1 MSWTKNLSIILMIN
15 NKGQLWVSSIKNFLD
30 RQGIYS
36 ALLISLMGE
45 ADGLCTESY
54 KMGFTFQ
61 SNFFMAINQRLI
73 VEYIYDKVTNFIFQN
88 IISLHGEIVKSV
100 FFVKSVRLTVS
111 SMFPKICFPKRWHRC
126 HRKCVR
132 VCLFLFIIIIYFNY
146 FCFNYLLQIVT
157 NC

>member
-15 NKGQLWVSSIKNFLD
+15 NKGQLWVSSIKKFLD

-45 ADGLCTESY
+45 ANGLCTESY
-54 KMGFTFQ
+54 ECLIKKFDW
-61 SNFFMAINQRLI
+61 NVNLIYIAINQRLI

-100 FFVKSVRLTVS
+100 FFC
-111 SMFPKICFPKRWHRC
+111 KICASY
-126 HRKCVR
+126 R
-132 VCLFLFIIIIYFNY
+132 VIYVSKNLFS
-146 FCFNYLLQIVT
+146 QEMT
-157 NC
+157 QMS

>member
-15 NKGQLWVSSIKNFLD
+15 NKGQLWVSSIKNLLD

-45 ADGLCTESY
+45 ANGLCTESY
-54 KMGFTFQ
+54 ECLIKKFNW
-61 SNFFMAINQRLI
+61 SVSLIYIAITRDLAI
-73 VEYIYDKVTNFIFQN
+73 LFSKIMYSKITSEQN

-111 SMFPKICFPKRWHRC
+111 LVFLSKI
-126 HRKCVR
+126 
-132 VCLFLFIIIIYFNY
+132 LFSQEVTQLLAGDIRG
-146 FCFNYLLQIVT
+146 YLG
-157 NC
+157 

>member
-15 NKGQLWVSSIKNFLD
+15 NKGQLWVSSIKKFLD

-45 ADGLCTESY
+45 ANGLCTESY
-54 KMGFTFQ
+54 ECLIKKFDW
-61 SNFFMAINQRLI
+61 NVNLIYIAINQRLI

-88 IISLHGEIVKSV
+88 IISLHGEI
-100 FFVKSVRLTVS
+100 VKSVRLTVS

-132 VCLFLFIIIIYFNY
+132 VCLFLFIIR
-146 FCFNYLLQIVT
+146 
-157 NC
+157 